1 MVERKKCCGCSAC
14 YNICPQDCI
23 TMEEDNLG
31 FLYPTIN
38 KNNCVN
44 CNLCEN
50 VCPPLHKKKDE
61 KYIPSAW
68 GGYVS
73 DKNLRLASSSGGL
86 FSLFAKQIINE
97 DGIIF
102 GAALTD
108 DCRKVKHIMVNNIQD
123 LAKLRGSKYVQ
134 SEIGNTYKIAQ
145 KELQAGRKVVFS
157 GTPCQIEGLNLFLK
171 KEYKNLLTI
180 EIICHGTP
188 APRLFE
194 KYIDFMEKKL
204 GDIIKHVF
212 FRDEVGGGVI

>member
-38 KNNCVN
+38 KNNCIN

-123 LAKLRGSKYVQ
+123 LA
-134 SEIGNTYKIAQ
+134 II
-145 KELQAGRKVVFS
+145 
-157 GTPCQIEGLNLFLK
+157 QI
-171 KEYKNLLTI
+171 
-180 EIICHGTP
+180 
-188 APRLFE
+188 
-194 KYIDFMEKKL
+194 
-204 GDIIKHVF
+204 
-212 FRDEVGGGVI
+212 